1 MPYKGLLERLV
12 STVKGAQTALLLD
25 STGEVV
31 VGAGDL
37 GEGPRLIGA
46 YQGIALA
53 RAREVDNRYS
63 TGEIHHILC
72 RYAGGNVILRPLKDG
87 YYLVVSLV
95 ETANVGLGLH
105 HSAET
110 QERMNAE
117 L

>member
-1 MPYKGLLERLV
+1 MPYQALLEKLV
-12 STVKGAQTALLLD
+12 SSVEGAQAALLLD

-53 RAREVDNRYS
+53 RAREVDNRYT
-63 TGEIHHILC
+63 TGEIDHILC
-72 RYAGGNVILRPLKDG
+72 RYDDGNVILRPLKDG
-87 YYLVVSLV
+87 YYLVVSLLSS
-95 ETANVGLGLH
+95 ASVGFGLFR
-105 HSAET
+105 SADT
-110 QERMNAE
+110 QERMNDA